1 MRLAFQCSGG
11 GSSSS
16 RNCQSRARDSVYTR
30 GVKQEGE
37 RRDSIRSRDTQ
48 NICMRG
54 SDPGLGTGKRV
65 PRPKR
70 RGRRLKGTGR
80 EIESRKS
87 VKWAKKVRT
96 SQQDSIM
103 DAINANLISGQWQK
117 MRAMWWQRG
126 EWDGAFLLR
135 EKEGGREG
143 GRRREEEWGRR
154 WWRQMPRGE
163 MEIERW
169 DRLSKGNLRYT
180 CCELDGKAGR
190 PTALSLSLPEFD
202 SSSGRF

>member
-117 MRAMWWQRG
+117 MRAMWWQRD

-135 EKEGGREG
+135 EKEGGREEAG
-143 GRRREEEWGRR
+143 GGVREEVVETDATGWDGDREMRQTVKRESEVHLLWTR
-154 WWRQMPRGE
+154 WQGW
-163 MEIERW
+163 
-169 DRLSKGNLRYT
+169 
-180 CCELDGKAGR
+180 
-190 PTALSLSLPEFD
+190 PTHSSLSLPEFD